1 MHPLP
6 LTRTL
11 SAGLTRLCL
20 IVCLPLLMILTSCH
34 KTVQSGTNKTLDLPA
49 GSPAVITAGNQFALN
64 FFGSLLQQD
73 TASDNKLISPFSIYM
88 ALSMVYNGS
97 ADATSDSI
105 ANTLALAGIST
116 TELNDVSKAL
126 IQQLPSED
134 SKVNLSVANS
144 LWYQQTGPQPLP
156 GFVNII
162 TGDYS
167 GYIQSL
173 DFSSPS
179 SLTTINSWVAAKTDN
194 KIPSILNSLSSQN
207 VMVLINAIYF
217 NGAWQYAFDSAD
229 TRNNTFF
236 LSDGTTSS
244 VPFMSQQ
251 ASLRWYQDP
260 AYTLLE
266 LPYGGGNSF
275 DMYVVMPANQQ
286 VSLGSFATSFN
297 SSAWANGLAHLDT
310 QTVNIYLPKWQA
322 SYTIP
327 NANPELAA
335 LGMGIAFGPGADFSA
350 MFSTPEQISQ
360 VIHKAYI
367 DVTET
372 GTQAAAAT
380 SITTVTVVGPGT
392 REIPTIVFDHP
403 YLYFI
408 TEKQTGDILFI
419 GTMNNPSSQ
428 N

>member
-1 MHPLP
+1 M
-6 LTRTL
+6 
-11 SAGLTRLCL
+11 
-20 IVCLPLLMILTSCH
+20 
-34 KTVQSGTNKTLDLPA
+34 NLPA

-144 LWYQQTGPQPLP
+144 LWYQQNGPQPLP

-217 NGAWQYAFDSAD
+217 NGAWKYAFDSAD
-229 TRNNTFF
+229 THNNTFF
-236 LSDGTTSS
+236 LSDGTTAS

-251 ASLRWYQDP
+251 ASVRWYQDP

-392 REIPTIVFDHP
+392 REIPTVVFNHP